1 MRFCFVVL
9 IWDISSIKSDLNVR
23 IILQNRNNGPKSF
36 LTEVD
41 NEETLIF
48 YATLEHPQK
57 DYSKHIGDF
66 VNLALNGQDPP

>member
-1 MRFCFVVL
+1 MVL
-9 IWDISSIKSDLNVR
+9 IWDISSVKSDLNIR

-48 YATLEHPQK
+48 YATLERPQK
-57 DYSKHIGDF
+57 DYSKHMSDF

>member
-1 MRFCFVVL
+1 MCFCFVVL

-23 IILQNRNNGPKSF
+23 IILQNRDNGPKSF

-48 YATLEHPQK
+48 YATLERPQK
-57 DYSKHIGDF
+57 DYSKHMSDF

>member
-1 MRFCFVVL
+1 MVL

-23 IILQNRNNGPKSF
+23 IILQNRDNGPKSF

-48 YATLEHPQK
+48 YATLERPQK
-57 DYSKHIGDF
+57 DYSKHISDF